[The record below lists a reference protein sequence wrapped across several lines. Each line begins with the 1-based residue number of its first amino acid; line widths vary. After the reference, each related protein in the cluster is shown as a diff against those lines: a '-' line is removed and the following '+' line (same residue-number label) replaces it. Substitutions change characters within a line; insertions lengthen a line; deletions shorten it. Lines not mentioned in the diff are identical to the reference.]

1 MKQFQT
7 EVKISVKAY
16 QFYQVFINR
25 YYERVQ
31 FFNYKFFT
39 VSGSCSQVFE
49 LRIKMH
55 ISHFI

>member
-39 VSGSCSQVFE
+39 VS
-49 LRIKMH
+49 
-55 ISHFI
+55 